1 MVLDVTL
8 IGGLVAAAVGA
19 VLLVTLLT
27 LPLLRQVTRLDTL
40 RAE

>member
-8 IGGLVAAAVGA
+8 VGGLVAAAVRA

-27 LPLLRQVTRLDTL
+27 LPLLRQVTRPDALP
-40 RAE
+40 AE